1 MTAID
6 YCTLAEVE
14 AYSGVNFSDGIGPTD
29 AEIATMITNASRL
42 VDTYAGRQIAGTQDQ
57 VQYFDSTARL
67 KHLVL
72 GNRPIV
78 SVTSVEEVKSD
89 GTTTALTNGR
99 NRDGVDDWWLDD
111 AESGIIRFHSAIG
124 IDALQFFKVTYVSGR
139 TAPTMTAK
147 MATIMLVVRQAARAA
162 LNDENCEER
171 IKQFW
176 SRLLDSSEKE
186 YREMLDR
193 VKRDALVGVS
203 VFGNGGA

>member
-1 MTAID
+1 
-6 YCTLAEVE
+6 
-14 AYSGVNFSDGIGPTD
+14 
-29 AEIATMITNASRL
+29 MITNASRL
-42 VDTYAGRQIAGTQDQ
+42 VDTYAGRQLAGTTTHEE
-57 VQYFDSTARL
+57 YYDSTSRL

-72 GNRPIV
+72 RNRPVV
-78 SVTSVEEVKSD
+78 SVTKIEETKSD
-89 GTTTALTNGR
+89 GNLTLLTAGR
-99 NRDGVDDWWLDD
+99 NRDGVDAYWLDD
-111 AESGIIRFHSAIG
+111 LDSGIIRFHGAVG
-124 IDALQFFKVTYVSGR
+124 IDAVQFFKVTYVSGR
-139 TAPTMTAK
+139 IAPPMTAK

>member
-42 VDTYAGRQIAGTQDQ
+42 VDTYAGRQLAGTETHIE
-57 VQYFDSTARL
+57 YFDSTTRM

-72 GNRPIV
+72 GNRPII
-78 SVTSVEEVKSD
+78 SVTKVEETKSD
-89 GTTTALTNGR
+89 GSLTELTEGR
-99 NRDGVDDWWLDD
+99 NRDGVDEYWLDD
-111 AESGIIRFHSAIG
+111 ADSGIIRFHSAIG
-124 IDALQFFKVTYVSGR
+124 IQALQLFKVTYIAGR
-139 TAPTMTAK
+139 TEPPMEAK

-162 LNDENCEER
+162 LNDENCETR
-171 IKQFW
+171 IKEMW
-176 SRLLDSSEKE
+176 NRLLASSEKE

-193 VKRDALVGVS
+193 VKRDAYTAVS